1 MLSLN
6 SLNPETAARRAVQ
19 EMKELAG
26 ERDEA
31 RQQAA
36 QVGERLSA
44 VRGEQKAIVDARNK
58 HEKRCVCRCWIATF
72 YMVIRYV
79 LRCNL
84 YVYSLLDGVAG
95 QLQPLSG
102 SRMSCAFGSAH

>member
-1 MLSLN
+1 M
-6 SLNPETAARRAVQ
+6 R
-19 EMKELAG
+19 ELAR

-58 HEKRCVCRCWIATF
+58 HEKRCVRRHWIARRF
-72 YMVIRYV
+72 MVIRY
-79 LRCNL
+79 NL
-84 YVYSLLDGVAG
+84 
-95 QLQPLSG
+95 
-102 SRMSCAFGSAH
+102 